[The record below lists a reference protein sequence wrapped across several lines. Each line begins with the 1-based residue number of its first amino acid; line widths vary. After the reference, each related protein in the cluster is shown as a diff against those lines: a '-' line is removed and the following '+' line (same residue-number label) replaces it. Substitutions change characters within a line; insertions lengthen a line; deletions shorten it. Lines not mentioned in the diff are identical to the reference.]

1 GPAVIESMIQTSPM
15 GQPAGNT
22 LRICSWNCKG
32 LNHPIK
38 RSKVLHHL
46 RHLGAQIAFLQ
57 ETHLKVSDQSRLRRG
72 WVGQL
77 YHSTF
82 HSKARGA
89 AILIHKS
96 VPFVSSTTIL
106 DPNGRYAIVTGHIHS
121 TKLILTNIYAPNW
134 DDANFFCN
142 LFSRI
147 PDMSSHLLVLGGDF
161 NCWLG
166 SLDRSSAKPTT
177 PSKSSKIIRNFLQEF
192 SVTDSWRFFNPTG
205 REYSYFSRIDYLFLE
220 KRLIPL
226 VRSCSCNSII
236 ISDHAPLTL
245 DLAVGGELNSQ
256 AP

>member
-1 GPAVIESMIQTSPM
+1 MTQTSPM

-57 ETHLKVSDQSRLRRG
+57 ETHLKVSDHYRLRRG

-96 VPFVSSTTIL
+96 VPFVSSSIIV

-121 TKLILTNIYAPNW
+121 TRLILANIYAPNW
-134 DDANFFCN
+134 DDANFFRN
-142 LFSRI
+142 LFARI
-147 PDMSSHLLVLGGDF
+147 PDMSSHLPVLRGDF

-166 SLDRSSAKPTT
+166 SLDRSSTKPTT
-177 PSKSSKIIRNFLQEF
+177 PSNLLKLLE
-192 SVTDSWRFFNPTG
+192 TY
-205 REYSYFSRIDYLFLE
+205 YSQSPIPGASLTPQIGNILTSHLFA
-220 KRLIPL
+220 I
-226 VRSCSCNSII
+226 
-236 ISDHAPLTL
+236 LTPAL
-245 DLAVGGELNSQ
+245 TIYS
-256 AP
+256 